1 MEGSQAPI
9 RIQTPKIEKKLLSFC
24 DNSLLGFESWAKSL
38 PMANVGAAAKM
49 LFLATKEMNVT
60 ELKSAQRFQMLE
72 VIRGAVYSICNLLSK
87 RFLNQSVALSDS
99 DLKIMQL
106 TQTLQIQL
114 ATGYKHI
121 VIHELSAKKSRGS
134 KLLTFSIHRAIADLS
149 QTILRA
155 YQLYNP
161 PPQHSWV
168 EIHQLFALSEAKEV
182 SSYTIKDRQF
192 KLIESSSINEIYVRA
207 LLLGCCKPNQLRQTE
222 LAQVYYASEQWASLA
237 KITSNNDSAALFVF
251 PQHRDAAPIYR
262 ALAKQVP
269 VGVTRGLNPNA
280 LVMTLQKH
288 INKETDASLIPDD
301 LPESVLVHLMHA
313 WGNMTER
320 SFRRTQNSG
329 SVELGFGFLA
339 SHYFSANEKS
349 LPYLLQSWDLER
361 TEKKFT
367 SKNVAT
373 EDVWDQSFDAGN
385 NFAGDAENIAFDSIA
400 FIEKHDFHMKDKVDT
415 GPKGQLHPAQ
425 ITNTSPGGY
434 GVTISTPPSNV
445 QTGELVS
452 IKEPKMNFYALGC
465 IRWIRSQPHQ
475 ATEIG
480 IELIAPRAE
489 AVAVRILNKTGENGD
504 FLRALHLP
512 AMPAAGQEETL
523 ILPVV
528 PFKLG
533 SKAEF
538 SDGKHQSRIQ
548 LLKRRN
554 ASRSFVQYDYKSLTK
569 VIPQVITKDTSD
581 DEFASIWDKL

>member
-1 MEGSQAPI
+1 MEGRQAPI
-9 RIQTPKIEKKLLSFC
+9 RIQAPKIEKNRLSFC

-38 PMANVGAAAKM
+38 PMANVGAAAKL
-49 LFLATKEMNVT
+49 LFQATKEMNVT
-60 ELKSAQRFQMLE
+60 QLESAQRFQMLE
-72 VIRGAVYSICNLLSK
+72 VIRGPVYSICNLLGK

-99 DLKIMQL
+99 DVKIMQL

-121 VIHELSAKKSRGS
+121 VIHELSAKKISGS
-134 KLLTFSIHRAIADLS
+134 KLLTFSIHRAITDLS

-161 PPQHSWV
+161 PPQYSWV
-168 EIHQLFALSEAKEV
+168 EIHQLFALAEAKAV
-182 SSYTIKDRQF
+182 TGYAIKDRQF

-222 LAQVYYASEQWASLA
+222 LAQVYYASEQWASLV
-237 KITSNNDSAALFVF
+237 KITSINDSAALFVF

-262 ALAKQVP
+262 TLAQQAP

-288 INKETDASLIPDD
+288 INKETDASLIPND

-349 LPYLLQSWDLER
+349 LPYLLQSWHLER

-367 SKNVAT
+367 SGNSTT
-373 EDVWDQSFDAGN
+373 EDVWDKSFDAGN

-400 FIEKHDFHMKDKVDT
+400 FIGKHDPHMKDKLDT

-425 ITNTSPGGY
+425 IINTSPGGY
-434 GVTISTPPSNV
+434 GVTINTPPSNV
-445 QTGELVS
+445 QTGELVT

-504 FLRALHLP
+504 FLRALHVP
-512 AMPAAGQEETL
+512 AMPAVGQEETL

-538 SDGKHQSRIQ
+538 TDGKQQSRIQ
-548 LLKRRN
+548 LLKRHN

-569 VIPQVITKDTSD
+569 VIPQVTAKDTSD

>member
-1 MEGSQAPI
+1 MEGRQAQI

-38 PMANVGAAAKM
+38 PMANVGATAKL
-49 LFLATKEMNVT
+49 LFQATKEMNVT
-60 ELKSAQRFQMLE
+60 QLESAQRFQMLE
-72 VIRGAVYSICNLLSK
+72 VIRGPVYNICNLLSK
-87 RFLNQSVALSDS
+87 RFINQSVALSDS

-121 VIHELSAKKSRGS
+121 VIDELSAKKISGS

-161 PPQHSWV
+161 APQHAWV
-168 EIHQLFALSEAKEV
+168 EIHQLFALSESKAV
-182 SSYTIKDRQF
+182 SAYTIKDRQF

-222 LAQVYYASEQWASLA
+222 LAQVYYTSEQWASLV
-237 KITSNNDSAALFVF
+237 KITSNNDGAALFVF

-262 ALAKQVP
+262 TLAKQTP

-288 INKETDASLIPDD
+288 INKEPDASLIPND
-301 LPESVLVHLMHA
+301 LPESVLIHLMHA

-320 SFRRTQNSG
+320 SFRRSQNSG

-349 LPYLLQSWDLER
+349 LPYLLQSWSLER

-367 SKNVAT
+367 SGNSAT
-373 EDVWDQSFDAGN
+373 DDVWDKSFDAGK
-385 NFAGDAENIAFDSIA
+385 NFAGGTENIAFDSIA
-400 FIEKHDFHMKDKVDT
+400 FIDKHDSHVDT
-415 GPKGQLHPAQ
+415 GSKGQLHPAQ

-434 GVTISTPPSNV
+434 GVTINTPPSNV
-445 QTGELVS
+445 QTGELVT
-452 IKEPKMNFYALGC
+452 IKESKMNCYALGC
-465 IRWIRSQPHQ
+465 IRWIRSQPHLP
-475 ATEIG
+475 TEIG
-480 IELIAPRAE
+480 IELITPRAE

-528 PFKLG
+528 PFKQG
-533 SKAEF
+533 SKAELC
-538 SDGKHQSRIQ
+538 DGKQQLRIQ
-548 LLKRRN
+548 LLKRHH
-554 ASRSFVQYDYKSLTK
+554 ASRSFVQYDYKSLAK
-569 VIPQVITKDTSD
+569 VIPQANTKDTSD